1 VKKLVHQDSSFYD
14 SPALG
19 NPFLRNRPFTV
30 VWLSLFISIMG
41 IAMVGPLLSAFAEDM
56 GASGIWLS
64 LAFSGFALSQIPL
77 MPMVGRLSDRFGKKR
92 FLLLGLLVYTI
103 AAIGYL
109 WSPSYQELI
118 IFRVLSGIGAATMIP
133 TAYAY
138 IGELAP
144 PGHEGKYM
152 GILNISV
159 MVGSGIG
166 PLLGGAVHDSFG
178 MDATFISMGIL
189 SAAGLLV
196 VLLFLPET
204 RLQRATDSDKIAG
217 HFFPMLK
224 DETMRGLVAF
234 QLMWGLS
241 YGAVF
246 TFLPIFMIKVL
257 GTSVAQVGL
266 VLSAR
271 YILNGIL
278 SYPFGRLADRKN
290 RVILVSV
297 GMVATAIGTFFVPW
311 IRQLIPL
318 AGLFMVM
325 AIFESSAIPAANAIT
340 VEKGRSMGMGFVM
353 GVFNMAVA
361 VGIIVGS
368 ITGGV
373 IESSHGLS
381 WVFCYISATGLLG
394 VVLFNV
400 FMRRGARHQGSAY
413 SKLITSPATA
423 DKSRFPPDP

>member
-1 VKKLVHQDSSFYD
+1 
-14 SPALG
+14 
-19 NPFLRNRPFTV
+19 
-30 VWLSLFISIMG
+30 
-41 IAMVGPLLSAFAEDM
+41 MVSPLLSVFAEDM

-64 LAFSGFALSQIPL
+64 LAFSGFALSQIPV

-92 FLLLGLLVYTI
+92 FLWFGLLIYTI

-109 WSPSYQELI
+109 WSPSYQELV
-118 IFRVLSGIGAATMIP
+118 IFRVLSGIGAATVIP

-138 IGELAP
+138 IGELAQ

-152 GILNISV
+152 GMLNISV

-166 PLLGGAVHDSFG
+166 PVLGGAVHDSLG
-178 MDATFISMGIL
+178 MGASFISMGIL
-189 SAAGLLV
+189 SATGLLI
-196 VLLFLPET
+196 VLIFLPDIRTPPAMKSEGT
-204 RLQRATDSDKIAG
+204 TGSFVAM
-217 HFFPMLK
+217 FK
-224 DETMRGLVAF
+224 DDTMRGLIAF

-271 YILNGIL
+271 YILNGML
-278 SYPFGRLADRKN
+278 SYPFGRLADRRN
-290 RVILVSV
+290 RVIMVSV
-297 GMVATAIGTFFVPW
+297 GMMATAIGTFFIPW

-325 AIFESSAIPAANAIT
+325 AIFESSAVPAANAIT
-340 VEKGRSMGMGFVM
+340 VEKGRSMGMGSVM
-353 GVFNMAVA
+353 GVFSMAVA

-368 ITGGV
+368 MTGGV
-373 IESSHGLS
+373 IESSNGLG

-400 FMRRGARHQGSAY
+400 FMRRGARHQGLAY
-413 SKLITSPATA
+413 LKPITFPVTP
-423 DKSRFPPDP
+423 DKSRVPPDP

>member
-1 VKKLVHQDSSFYD
+1 MHELVRENPPVDFGPRSGRSFF
-14 SPALG
+14 A
-19 NPFLRNRPFTV
+19 NRPFTV
-30 VWLSLFISIMG
+30 VWLTLFISIMG

-64 LAFSGFALSQIPL
+64 LAFSGYTLSQIPL
-77 MPMVGRLSDRFGKKR
+77 MPIVGRLSDKFGKKR
-92 FLLLGLLVYTI
+92 FLWIGLLIYTI
-103 AAIGYL
+103 AAVGYI
-109 WSPSYQELI
+109 WSPSYKELVF
-118 IFRVLSGIGAATMIP
+118 FRVLGGIGAATVIP

-138 IGELAP
+138 IGELAH
-144 PGHEGKYM
+144 PGQEGRYM
-152 GILNISV
+152 GMLNISV

-178 MDATFISMGIL
+178 MDATFISMGLL
-189 SAAGLLV
+189 SATGLLV
-196 VLLFLPET
+196 ILLFLPDT
-204 RLQRATDSDKIAG
+204 RSRRATESDKIAG
-217 HFFPMLK
+217 HFVFMLK
-224 DETMRGLVAF
+224 DDTMRGLIAF

-271 YILNGIL
+271 YILNGML
-278 SYPFGRLADRKN
+278 SYPFGRLADRRN

-297 GMVATAIGTFFVPW
+297 GMMATATGTFFIPW

-340 VEKGRSMGMGFVM
+340 VEKGRSMGMGSVM

-368 ITGGV
+368 VTGGV

-381 WVFCYISATGLLG
+381 WVFCYISASGLLG
-394 VVLFNV
+394 VALFNL
-400 FMRRGARHQGSAY
+400 FMRRSARHQGSAY
-413 SKLITSPATA
+413 SKLITSPATP
-423 DKSRFPPDP
+423 DKSVFPPDP